1 MNAFQVAGK
10 GERTQ
15 TVWTQSVRQRGTLPS
30 ETMLDLQ
37 KMRETGEEIY
47 NLPVSDREMKG
58 VVNSVYEDLPEVE

>member
-1 MNAFQVAGK
+1 
-10 GERTQ
+10 
-15 TVWTQSVRQRGTLPS
+15 
-30 ETMLDLQ
+30 MLDLQ